1 MHKLILGDSLVEL
14 KKLENESIDLIYADP
29 PFNTKTDQKK
39 TSKDRK
45 SKNFYKDYWKNGK
58 DYSNWLKP
66 IISECHRI
74 LKKTGAIYVHCDW
87 RMSHFIRF
95 ILDDV
100 FKENNFRNE
109 IIWTYRR
116 WSAESNSL
124 QRNHQNIYFYAKS
137 NKHIINRIYEPYAP
151 TTNVDQ
157 ILQERTRDDYG
168 VSVYK
173 KKNGKLISSTKEKK
187 GVPKRDIFEI
197 PYLNPKA
204 KERVDY
210 PTQKPIELL
219 KRIFEISSKPKDIV
233 LDPFCGSGTTIT
245 AAKIFDRKCISIDIN
260 KKSIEIAKKR
270 LENPIKSESEIL
282 DGYDKFNE
290 IKNKNTLELK
300 ILNNINY
307 IPVKRNM
314 GIDGLINYKNKVV
327 AIRVL
332 GKEENFTDIKQKFTK
347 TLKKKKCK
355 GIFINNFNAQKELFE
370 ITQKNFIFLKN
381 VSLSNSKKKIENAL
395 NTLFE

>member
-1 MHKLILGDSLVEL
+1 MYKLILGDSLVEL
-14 KKLENESIDLIYADP
+14 KKIESESIDLIYADP

-45 SKNFYKDYWKNGK
+45 SNNSYKDYWKNGI

-87 RMSHFIRF
+87 RMNHYIRL

-137 NKHIINRIYEPYAP
+137 NKHVINRIYEPYAP

-187 GVPKRDIFEI
+187 GVPKRDILEI

-204 KERVDY
+204 RERVDY

-219 KRIFEISSKPKDIV
+219 KRIFEISSKPNDMI

-245 AAKIFDRKCISIDIN
+245 AAKIYNRNCISIDVN
-260 KKSIEIAKKR
+260 EKSIEIARKR
-270 LENPIKSESEIL
+270 LENPVKSESEIL
-282 DGYDKFNE
+282 NGYEKFKE
-290 IKNKNTLELK
+290 IKNKNISELN
-300 ILNNINY
+300 ILSSINY
-307 IPVKRNM
+307 ISVKRNL
-314 GIDGLINYKNKVV
+314 GIDGLINFKNNVV

-332 GKEENFTDIKQKFTK
+332 GKDENFVDIKDKFLK
-347 TLKKKKCK
+347 TCKKKKCK
-355 GIFINNFNAQKELFE
+355 GIFINNFNNQKEFFE
-370 ITQKNFIFLKN
+370 INHKNFLFLKN
-381 VSLSNSKKKIENAL
+381 INIKNSKKKIEKALNAL
-395 NTLFE
+395 FE

>member
-1 MHKLILGDSLVEL
+1 M
-14 KKLENESIDLIYADP
+14 IYADP

-45 SKNFYKDYWKNGK
+45 SNNSYKDYWKNGI

-87 RMSHFIRF
+87 RMNHYIRL

-137 NKHIINRIYEPYAP
+137 NKHVINRIYEPYAP

-187 GVPKRDIFEI
+187 GVPKRDI
-197 PYLNPKA
+197 
-204 KERVDY
+204 
-210 PTQKPIELL
+210 
-219 KRIFEISSKPKDIV
+219 
-233 LDPFCGSGTTIT
+233 
-245 AAKIFDRKCISIDIN
+245 
-260 KKSIEIAKKR
+260 
-270 LENPIKSESEIL
+270 
-282 DGYDKFNE
+282 
-290 IKNKNTLELK
+290 
-300 ILNNINY
+300 
-307 IPVKRNM
+307 
-314 GIDGLINYKNKVV
+314 
-327 AIRVL
+327 
-332 GKEENFTDIKQKFTK
+332 
-347 TLKKKKCK
+347 
-355 GIFINNFNAQKELFE
+355 
-370 ITQKNFIFLKN
+370 
-381 VSLSNSKKKIENAL
+381 
-395 NTLFE
+395 